1 MKNEKEDTIIDP
13 SDIKRIIRDAVDEF
27 MLINLTAQLKRK
39 NSLGI
44 TTNQNYTK
52 RNAAYELLE
61 LISKFSKVDGY

>member
-13 SDIKRIIRDAVDEF
+13 SDIKRIIRDAVDKF

-52 RNAAYELLE
+52 RNTAYELLE